1 MEAAMRKPADHLTH
15 AQPAAPQ
22 PAAVHDLFTSLAA
35 EPYRHDFYMA
45 LRHIECAFPALP
57 RLGTAPRPAGE
68 PLRLGQEP
76 ALDFAPAALSSLEPG
91 RNGRPPRLGV
101 RFFGL
106 FGPQGPLPLHL
117 TDYARERLLHHG
129 DTTFARF
136 ADMFHHRLLLLFYRA
151 WAQAQPTVSL
161 DRPAS
166 DRFADYVGALF
177 GTGTPAHRGR
187 DAVDDHAKLFFA
199 GRQVRQVR
207 NADGLAAVLTGYF
220 KVPVRV
226 ESFVGHWMELPKS
239 ERTRLPSR
247 ADRLQGITAQLG
259 VGAVAG
265 HKVWDRQHKFRIHV
279 GPLGLAQYQGFLPT
293 GSAVTALADWV
304 RHYIGREL
312 EWDLRLVLKRPEVPA
327 TTLGGR
333 GRLGW
338 GTWLGRRRE
347 SGDAD
352 SLTLYPERDRA
363 RSRPWTAPPRR
374 LQPQAAE
381 LASTG

>member
-1 MEAAMRKPADHLTH
+1 MRKPADSVN
-15 AQPAAPQ
+15 APKAPQ
-22 PAAVHDLFTSLAA
+22 PAAHDVFAALAA
-35 EPYRHDFYMA
+35 EPYKHDFFMA
-45 LRHIECAFPALP
+45 LRRIECAFGSMP

-76 ALDFAPAALSSLEPG
+76 ALDFAPAALWSLEPG
-91 RNGRPPRLGV
+91 KQGRPPRLAV

-117 TDYARERLLHHG
+117 ADYARERVLHHS
-129 DTTFARF
+129 DHTFARF

-161 DRPAS
+161 DRPGT
-166 DRFADYVGALF
+166 DRFADYVGSLL
-177 GTGTPAHRGR
+177 GIGTPAHRGR
-187 DAVDDHAKLFFA
+187 DAVSDHAKLFFA

-207 NADGLAAVLTGYF
+207 NAEGLAAMLTGYF

-247 ADRLQGITAQLG
+247 ADRLLGATIAQLG

-279 GPLGLAQYQGFLPT
+279 GPLGLAQYQSFLPT
-293 GSAVTALADWV
+293 GSAVGALADWV
-304 RHYIGREL
+304 RHYVGHEL
-312 EWDLRLVLKRPEVPA
+312 EWDLRLSLRRAEVPA
-327 TTLGGR
+327 ATLGGR

-338 GTWLGRRRE
+338 GTWLGRRRDT
-347 SGDAD
+347 SDAD

-363 RSRPWTAPPRR
+363 RSRPWAPPPRVGALRR
-374 LQPQAAE
+374 PAAD
-381 LASTG
+381 AVA

>member
-1 MEAAMRKPADHLTH
+1 MEAAVRKPADHLM
-15 AQPAAPQ
+15 PATPPSARD
-22 PAAVHDLFTSLAA
+22 VFSSLAA
-35 EPYRHDFYMA
+35 EPYRHDFFMA
-45 LRHIECAFPALP
+45 LRRIECAFASLP

-68 PLRLGQEP
+68 ALRLGQEP
-76 ALDFAPAALSSLEPG
+76 ALDFAPAALSSLRPG
-91 RNGRPPRLGV
+91 KEGRPPHLAV

-117 TDYARERLLHHG
+117 ADYARERVLHHG
-129 DTTFARF
+129 DETFVRF
-136 ADMFHHRLLLLFYRA
+136 ADVFHHRLLLLFYRA

-161 DRPAS
+161 DRPGT
-166 DRFADYVGALF
+166 DRFADYVGSLF
-177 GTGTPAHRGR
+177 GIGTPAHRHR
-187 DAVDDHAKLFFA
+187 DAVSDHAKLFFA

-220 KVPVRV
+220 KVPVRI

-247 ADRLQGITAQLG
+247 ADRTLGATAQLG

-279 GPLGLAQYQGFLPT
+279 GPLGLAQYLNFLPT
-293 GSAVTALADWV
+293 GSAVGALADWV
-304 RHYIGREL
+304 RHYLGREL
-312 EWDLRLVLKRPEVPA
+312 EWDLRLVLRRAEVPA
-327 TTLGGR
+327 VALGGR
-333 GRLGW
+333 SRLGW

-347 SGDAD
+347 ESDAD

-363 RSRPWTAPPRR
+363 RRRGWAAPPRR
-374 LQPQAAE
+374 LQQQQTGE
-381 LASTG
+381 TASP

>member
-1 MEAAMRKPADHLTH
+1 MRKPADHLSPAAPSANVA
-15 AQPAAPQ
+15 AQPAAHELF
-22 PAAVHDLFTSLAA
+22 AALAA
-35 EPYRHDFYMA
+35 EPYKHDFFMV
-45 LRHIECAFPALP
+45 LRRIECAFPALP

-76 ALDFAPAALSSLEPG
+76 ALDFAPAALSSLEAG
-91 RNGRPPRLGV
+91 KEGRPPHLNV

-117 TDYARERLLHHG
+117 ADYARERLLHHG
-129 DTTFARF
+129 DATFARF
-136 ADMFHHRLLLLFYRA
+136 ADMFHHRLLLMFYRA

-161 DRPAS
+161 DRPAT
-166 DRFADYVGALF
+166 DRFADYVGSLF
-177 GTGTPAHRGR
+177 GTGTSAHRGR
-187 DAVDDHAKLFFA
+187 DAVSDHAKLFFS
-199 GRQVRQVR
+199 GRQARQVR
-207 NADGLAAVLTGYF
+207 NAEGLAAVLTGYF

-239 ERTRLPSR
+239 ERTRLPTR
-247 ADRLQGITAQLG
+247 ADRVLGATAQLG

-279 GPLGLAQYQGFLPT
+279 GPLGLAQYQSFLPT
-293 GSAVTALADWV
+293 GTAVAALADWV
-304 RHYIGREL
+304 RHYVGREL

-327 TTLGGR
+327 TTLGGP

-338 GTWLGRRRE
+338 GTWLGRRRQ
-347 SGDAD
+347 STDAD

-363 RSRPWTAPPRR
+363 RSRPWAAPPRR
-374 LQPQAAE
+374 CALPA
-381 LASTG
+381 